1 MQLDLLSGGLLW
13 HGVFG
18 KRPRMRMELINSV
31 TRRRTYGNVWDYDV
45 HDGIEFSPTT

>member
-1 MQLDLLSGGLLW
+1 LIFPAAGF
-13 HGVFG
+13 FG
-18 KRPRMRMELINSV
+18 TELFEKRPMMRMELINSV